1 MSYAKTFEVPISYSE
16 SSENSVKHTDKT
28 EIDLQ
33 GNINAKGN
41 LGGGKSEKK
50 KSKKKKEKEDESAA
64 AAGAGA
70 SAGADAGA
78 SAEWK
83 KTDSHET
90 FDKNHQ
96 ELHVGETKLEGKTN
110 ATYVPHG
117 EQVFNVQLTLRA
129 LKIAE
134 LEVHHQPTLK
144 KGAAIGAGAGL
155 VLAQLVVQ
163 LQELLQGA

>member
-1 MSYAKTFEVPISYSE
+1 MISRAAIKKNKGKSLNVDLERCHDYIDQQIELIPSERSSTKDVIYRNIRVIRNGTAKTFEVPISYSE

-96 ELHVGETKLEGKTN
+96 ELHVGETK
-110 ATYVPHG
+110 
-117 EQVFNVQLTLRA
+117 
-129 LKIAE
+129 I
-134 LEVHHQPTLK
+134 
-144 KGAAIGAGAGL
+144 IGR
-155 VLAQLVVQ
+155 QD
-163 LQELLQGA
+163 